1 MKFNVII
8 EPDCEEEIT
17 LKLREKSDLEEKI
30 RALLK
35 ENERAIVG
43 YGEREIKPLNLR
55 EVGCFF
61 VEGGRTYATV
71 GGGRFR
77 VDMRIYEL
85 EERLGEDF
93 VKVNQSCIVN
103 VGQIERFDAS
113 FAGSLIVVMKDG
125 MRECISRRQLKT
137 VKERIGFKL

>member
-1 MKFNVII
+1 MKFTVII

-43 YGEREIKPLNLR
+43 YGEGEIIPLVPSC
-55 EVGCFF
+55 VGCFF

-71 GGGRFR
+71 SGRKLR
-77 VDMRIYEL
+77 VDFRIYEL
-85 EERLGEDF
+85 EEMLGCDF

-103 VGQIERFDAS
+103 VREIERFDAS
-113 FAGSLIVVMKDG
+113 IAGSLIVVMKDG
-125 MRECISRRQLKT
+125 TRECISRRQLRA

>member
-1 MKFNVII
+1 MKFTVII
-8 EPDCEEEIT
+8 DPERDEEIILH
-17 LKLREKSDLEEKI
+17 LKKSGDLEK
-30 RALLK
+30 RVAALLEK
-35 ENERAIVG
+35 EESAIVG